1 MSTQRQ
7 RWLDV
12 VKGIAII
19 LVVMG
24 HVGSTY
30 GGDAASH
37 SFNVF
42 HEFIYSFHMPLFM
55 FVSGYLFTSSMKKNY
70 RAMALSKLIT
80 YGIPYVVFSI
90 VYWAMKTLGGAFVNN
105 AVSFKDLV
113 MIPIF
118 PLSFMWYLYALLIM
132 TELSLLIG
140 KKNKRSVLVVA
151 VICRI
156 LWESLT
162 IIQGFTDS
170 WVNNLI
176 VTDFIKNYI
185 WFALGFT
192 SADKLASD
200 LQKAR
205 NPVKLTVSVFGL
217 IILAAVAAI
226 GLTKVPFV
234 RILWGLIGIVTVFCV
249 GHLIAKNTFLE
260 YMGRNT
266 MQIYLIH
273 GTVISVLKIISTKLH
288 IPMWGVLPI
297 GVCYSYRNHSAVANI
312 CCM

>member
-1 MSTQRQ
+1 MSKKRQ
-7 RWLDV
+7 HWLDV

-30 GGDAASH
+30 GGDSASH

-42 HEFIYSFHMPLFM
+42 HKLIYSFHMPLFM

-70 RAMALSKLIT
+70 RATALSKLAT
-80 YGIPYVVFSI
+80 YGIPYVFFSI
-90 VYWAMKTLGGAFVNN
+90 TYWAMKTLGSAFVNN
-105 AVSFKDLV
+105 AVSFKDLFK
-113 MIPIF
+113 I

-132 TELSLLIG
+132 IELSLLIG
-140 KKNKRSVLVVA
+140 RKNNRTVLVVA

-156 LWESLT
+156 IWETLT
-162 IIQGFTDS
+162 IIQGFADS

-192 SADKLASD
+192 SADKLASR
-200 LQKAR
+200 LQKTG

-217 IILAAVAAI
+217 TILMVVAAI
-226 GLTKVPFV
+226 GQTKVPFV
-234 RILWGLIGIVTVFCV
+234 RILWGLIGIVTIFCI
-249 GHLIAKNTFLE
+249 GLLISKKHFFGIYGQEHYADLSYT
-260 YMGRNT
+260 RNGNFCFED
-266 MQIYLIH
+266 Y
-273 GTVISVLKIISTKLH
+273 
-288 IPMWGVLPI
+288 
-297 GVCYSYRNHSAVANI
+297 CY
-312 CCM
+312 